1 MKKLYI
7 AVLSALVLGISPK
20 MMSQNTPE
28 IPNNSFENWT
38 TEGFMI
44 FQYENP
50 TGWQSLSVDIDTFGF
65 QFSYPISSIS
75 KTTDAQ
81 SGTYA
86 AMLETKQFDELI
98 SSALSSMGNI
108 EFTGLPSI
116 MSIGKINVLSMI
128 TDLAGMMNDD
138 MGMES
143 LLQTLLAG
151 DISNYLQGGMP
162 LNGFTPG
169 GLKGY
174 YKYIPGENGTD
185 DAAMILL
192 VGTRYDSGSN
202 RRSVTGLGMSVLE
215 ATNNEYQEFEIPY
228 FTLPLGT
235 ADSLEIIIFSSQI
248 QNMTIGSKLYID
260 NLSLSGA
267 NSINSA
273 DDSQINCY
281 PNPTSG
287 NITLSI
293 NDNSSADVIFYNNV
307 GQKVLEQKDCGNG
320 TMFTLPQS
328 GTYLMVI
335 TQNGHKTVK
344 TIVVK

>member
-169 GLKGY
+169 GLKGH
-174 YKYIPGENGTD
+174 YKYIPGENGSHDT
-185 DAAMILL
+185 ACRHPLRQWQQSPF
-192 VGTRYDSGSN
+192 GN
-202 RRSVTGLGMSVLE
+202 R
-215 ATNNEYQEFEIPY
+215 
-228 FTLPLGT
+228 
-235 ADSLEIIIFSSQI
+235 
-248 QNMTIGSKLYID
+248 IG
-260 NLSLSGA
+260 
-267 NSINSA
+267 
-273 DDSQINCY
+273 
-281 PNPTSG
+281 
-287 NITLSI
+287 
-293 NDNSSADVIFYNNV
+293 NV
-307 GQKVLEQKDCGNG
+307 GFG
-320 TMFTLPQS
+320 S
-328 GTYLMVI
+328 
-335 TQNGHKTVK
+335 HKQR
-344 TIVVK
+344 IPRI